1 MRTTAEFESLAIHQQ
16 PYLHNSVVR
25 DRMKFQVRHQIQIA
39 VVMVREKREWIYV
52 RVSGKSLLTE

>member
-1 MRTTAEFESLAIHQQ
+1 
-16 PYLHNSVVR
+16 LHNSVVR